1 MTWRVFF
8 SAKFTHILKCYFLNC
23 NDWFINLVDQFISFP
38 HVKSA
43 NEQLG
48 VNPWY
53 LLMTGWMRRPQAQ
66 RSWSIPWHRWG
77 PTYKS
82 RLLHA
87 INFWSYREVWSEAAT
102 GTSPTET
109 SGGWGTLHPSKQVSL
124 PRGQHQQY
132 PIHYK
137 GQKEKEGGKQGGERN
152 NKHLFTVTVVT
163 FSPIFSMI
171 YDQLLEKPCG
181 GLIGL
186 GGCRTVAPIRGV
198 KCGQNYVE
206 CSTKSTDLNLNNA
219 ARRKW
224 VYRMYT
230 NCV

>member
-1 MTWRVFF
+1 MSF
-8 SAKFTHILKCYFLNC
+8 SELQRLIDQFSGL
-23 NDWFINLVDQFISFP
+23 INLVFSNQISKGTVGNESLIFIDDS
-38 HVKSA
+38 
-43 NEQLG
+43 
-48 VNPWY
+48 
-53 LLMTGWMRRPQAQ
+53 GWMRRPRAL
-66 RSWSIPWHRWG
+66 RSRSVKSHRRG

-82 RLLHA
+82 CLLHA
-87 INFWSYREVWSEAAT
+87 INFCGYREVWSEAAT

-163 FSPIFSMI
+163 FSPIYSMI

-181 GLIGL
+181 GLIDL
-186 GGCRTVAPIRGV
+186 GGCRTGALVWGV
-198 KCGQNYVE
+198 EFDHTWVE
-206 CSTKSTDLNLNNA
+206 
-219 ARRKW
+219 
-224 VYRMYT
+224 
-230 NCV
+230 

>member
-1 MTWRVFF
+1 
-8 SAKFTHILKCYFLNC
+8 
-23 NDWFINLVDQFISFP
+23 
-38 HVKSA
+38 
-43 NEQLG
+43 
-48 VNPWY
+48 
-53 LLMTGWMRRPQAQ
+53 MRRPRAQ
-66 RSWSIPWHRWG
+66 RSRSILWLRWG

-82 RLLHA
+82 CLFHA

-124 PRGQHQQY
+124 PRGQRQQY

-152 NKHLFTVTVVT
+152 NKHLFTVTIVT
-163 FSPIFSMI
+163 FSPIFSVI

-186 GGCRTVAPIRGV
+186 GGCRTGAPV
-198 KCGQNYVE
+198 LSVEFGQTYVE
-206 CSTKSTDLNLNNA
+206 YSTKSTDLNLNNA
-219 ARRKW
+219 ARQNGS
-224 VYRMYT
+224 T
-230 NCV
+230 

>member
-1 MTWRVFF
+1 MTLAGWGGHERKEVGPFGGTAEARRINHA
-8 SAKFTHILKCYFLNC
+8 SSHT
-23 NDWFINLVDQFISFP
+23 INL
-38 HVKSA
+38 
-43 NEQLG
+43 
-48 VNPWY
+48 
-53 LLMTGWMRRPQAQ
+53 
-66 RSWSIPWHRWG
+66 WG
-77 PTYKS
+77 
-82 RLLHA
+82 
-87 INFWSYREVWSEAAT
+87 YREVGSEAAT

-163 FSPIFSMI
+163 FSPVFSVI

-186 GGCRTVAPIRGV
+186 GGCRTGAPVRGV
-198 KCGQNYVE
+198 EFGQNYVE
-206 CSTKSTDLNLNNA
+206 
-219 ARRKW
+219 
-224 VYRMYT
+224 
-230 NCV
+230 